1 VKRAADR
8 MYRIG
13 ESAEKL
19 ELCGRQDGE
28 RGLWPLRHR
37 MCWGFG
43 VRAGI

>member
-1 VKRAADR
+1 VNVWSQLFKTGAVKRAADR

-28 RGLWPLRHR
+28 RGL
-37 MCWGFG
+37 
-43 VRAGI
+43 